1 MEKYLFSEYSLILN
15 GKTELFSHIINNE
28 TDNEQKWRCIN
39 TIKDQEDYIK
49 RKYFK
54 NQNENHELFPGI
66 YNNHDEFS
74 QIGTFREDLL
84 QSENIQKSLNEIN
97 SNKTKFINILYKN
110 HNHNECY
117 YLSFI
122 DSFDKEFLIF
132 PLDVICNNDNT
143 DYKIKDMLVINDFQ
157 SFKINTD
164 TNIKFVNSYFSNFN
178 WNIQDCLLITDLYSV
193 YYLNPLQDNI
203 DFVKI
208 STLTQFP
215 IQFLSK
221 QHKSSFFILNEKS
234 IFSYSN
240 LKLKSSYD
248 LAYRPNGG
256 TFFNSEDVF
265 LLYSTESIYLYD
277 VKSNTEKALIK
288 HNYNID
294 HMDVHD
300 DFIFKLYTNKSIL
313 YYDIRNYSYPIKED
327 FLGINYGKLEIK
339 SVKNKEII
347 YDKHKKDSSFIVNN
361 QIINSQNED
370 YPYETDISSMTSMN
384 KRIFEEHANEFFENN
399 AFPLKDSKF
408 QSYFIENVNSNLI
421 SNVNTSIYSDLNKK
435 YNDKSLLETFYH
447 IEDIAIIDLTQLSK
461 ENNENSENSDLNI
474 SIDDVIANEE
484 KGFPYKSHKNPNKDL
499 VNKLICFTVDE
510 FSGIHLYIFNKT
522 SYDILINY
530 EDNQVNFTK
539 EKLRATTNV
548 HDRTSFKVRRSSI
561 NENYFKGSNSR
572 YSNVNNNIDSHSH
585 SHSHIKPNNISNEG
599 NIPSNLD
606 LFISNYERKAIKN
619 FFNPEKSTI
628 RHRNDVNYLEY
639 REDNLNLLSCK
650 IVNDDLYNHLS
661 DSEVLSH
668 DNDDSNLKLEI
679 NKDFS
684 CFISYSPHKQQNSED
699 DNENDLKTDNIKVVN
714 NRKILENIIKI
725 QNDHVIENED
735 KLVDCKIKDFIQN
748 NINDLEVNYENND
761 ILNLI
766 MQEFPL
772 KTTLK

>member
-1 MEKYLFSEYSLILN
+1 MEKYIFSDYSLILN
-15 GKTELFSHIINNE
+15 GKTELFSHAINNE
-28 TDNEQKWRCIN
+28 AENEQKWRNFN
-39 TIKDQEDYIK
+39 TIKDQEEYIK
-49 RKYFK
+49 RHYYK
-54 NQNENHELFPGI
+54 NENENYELFPGF
-66 YNNHDEFS
+66 YTNHDEFN
-74 QIGTFREDLL
+74 QVGTFREDLL
-84 QSENIQKSLNEIN
+84 KSETIQNSLNEIN
-97 SNKTKFINILYKN
+97 SNKTKFIEILYKN
-110 HNHNECY
+110 HNHNDY
-117 YLSFI
+117 YFLSFI
-122 DSFDKEFLIF
+122 DSLDKEFLIF
-132 PLDVICNNDNT
+132 PLDIMCNNDSQ

-157 SFKINTD
+157 SYKINTD
-164 TNIKFVNSYFSNFN
+164 TNIKFVNSYYSNFN
-178 WNIQDCLLITDLYSV
+178 WNIPDCLLITDLYSV

-248 LAYRPNGG
+248 LAYRPTGG
-256 TFFNSEDVF
+256 SFFNSEDVF
-265 LLYSTESIYLYD
+265 LLYSTDSINLYD
-277 VKSNTEKALIK
+277 VKSNIEKALIK

-300 DFIFKLYTNKSIL
+300 DFIFKLFTNKSII

-339 SVKNKEII
+339 SVMKKEII
-347 YDKHKKDSSFIVNN
+347 YDKHKKDNSFLVSN
-361 QIINSQNED
+361 QIANSHNED
-370 YPYETDISSMTSMN
+370 YHYENDVSSMTSMN
-384 KRIFEEHANEFFENN
+384 KRIVEEHANEFFENN
-399 AFPLKDSKF
+399 TLPMKDSKF
-408 QSYFIENVNSNLI
+408 SSYFIENVNSNLI

-447 IEDIAIIDLTQLSK
+447 IEDIAIIDMTQLNK
-461 ENNENSENSDLNI
+461 ENNENSDLNI
-474 SIDDVIANEE
+474 SVDDVIAYEE
-484 KGFPYKSHKNPNKDL
+484 KEDFNKSQKNPKKDL
-499 VNKLICFTVDE
+499 ANKLICFTVDE

-522 SYDILINY
+522 SYDILLNY
-530 EDNQVNFTK
+530 EENHVNFTK

-548 HDRTSFKVRRSSI
+548 HDRTSFKMRRSSI

-572 YSNVNNNIDSHSH
+572 YSNINSNIDSH
-585 SHSHIKPNNISNEG
+585 IKASNLNNEG
-599 NIPSNLD
+599 NIPNNLD
-606 LFISNYERKAIKN
+606 LYISNYERKVIKN
-619 FFNPEKSTI
+619 FLKSEKNTI
-628 RHRNDVNYLEY
+628 RHRKEVNYLEY
-639 REDNLNLLSCK
+639 RKDNLNLLSCR
-650 IVNDDLYNHLS
+650 IVNDDNHDLS
-661 DSEVLSH
+661 ASELSSH
-668 DNDDSNLKLEI
+668 DDSNLKREI

-684 CFISYSPHKQQNSED
+684 CFSSYSPKQNSED
-699 DNENDLKTDNIKVVN
+699 NDNDNDFTIDINIKNTDNIKVVS

-735 KLVDCKIKDFIQN
+735 KLIDCKIKDFIQN
-748 NINDLEVNYENND
+748 NINDLDIKHENND